1 MGAHCARTVA
11 QKSTR
16 FLHDRAELH
25 SNASIRT
32 GPERALPTCN
42 PMARTTDKEH
52 RMRTMSLRFALAIF
66 AAAASLPP
74 AAHGGCGCDK
84 PPPPR
89 AAVRPFAGHANQV
102 ITLFNDHLIDGVRY
116 TVVFESAVDGTQD
129 SSRGK
134 SRAKKDFADGQVRQ
148 HLRVR
153 VPDEMALGPCR
164 IKVLAGGQQIFALG
178 EDQFTI
184 TGQPIVLHEFDEDI
198 DRFAYQAGVGVDG
211 TIYIPVDVSQVD
223 DATTFIG
230 SAHGLPVTFSSQDVA
245 IYNEQGFLMQLLDPS
260 KPGLFR
266 IYTGTATDSTTLGYW
281 RHEFA
286 SYKRQHRQQD
296 DFNTDGD
303 PDWHENG
310 TYHVD
315 HDHLMIAIRGLLPS
329 GGRLAPGSTPSFE
342 LLLSSVDRD
351 QDGGVNTGS
360 TGDGSSS
367 GSDASGSG
375 SGSGSGSS
383 GDGSSSGSGS
393 DSGSGSGSS
402 SGSGSDSGSSGSGAS
417 SDSGSGGGSPSPT
430 TPSDAPSTGDGG
442 NVTPDDGSQAPADDG
457 AGQAPAGDGS
467 LGDGGS
473 DAPAGDGGTL
483 APSDDG
489 SHSRTRNHGRRR
501 GRRHRRG
508 N

>member
-1 MGAHCARTVA
+1 
-11 QKSTR
+11 
-16 FLHDRAELH
+16 
-25 SNASIRT
+25 
-32 GPERALPTCN
+32 
-42 PMARTTDKEH
+42 MARTTDKED
-52 RMRTMSLRFALAIF
+52 RMRTMSLRFALAIL
-66 AAAASLPP
+66 AAAVSLPP

-102 ITLFNDHLIDGVRY
+102 ITLFNDHLIEGVRY
-116 TVVFESAVDGTQD
+116 DVLFESSIDGAHD
-129 SSRGK
+129 WSRGK
-134 SRAKKDFADGQVRQ
+134 SKSKKDFADGSMRQ
-148 HLRVR
+148 QLRVR
-153 VPDEMALGPCR
+153 VPEVTFGPCR
-164 IKVLAGGQQIFALG
+164 IKVFANGEQLFALG

-184 TGQPIVLHEFDEDI
+184 TGQAIVLHQFDEDI
-198 DRFAYQAGVGVDG
+198 DRFAYQAGVGLDG

-223 DATTFIG
+223 DATTFVG
-230 SAHGLPVTFSSQDVA
+230 GAHGLPVTFGSQDVA

-266 IYTGTATDSTTLGYW
+266 IYAGTATDSTTLGYW

-315 HDHLMIAIRGLLPS
+315 HDHLMIAIRGLVPS

-360 TGDGSSS
+360 
-367 GSDASGSG
+367 
-375 SGSGSGSS
+375 S

-393 DSGSGSGSS
+393 GTSGNGSPGGNGSGADHGSSDDSGHGSSGHGSSDASDHGSSEHGSSDDSGHGSSADSS
-402 SGSGSDSGSSGSGAS
+402 SGSPTSSNDTPAVNDGTQSPA
-417 SDSGSGGGSPSPT
+417 GG
-430 TPSDAPSTGDGG
+430 DATE
-442 NVTPDDGSQAPADDG
+442 
-457 AGQAPAGDGS
+457 APAGDGS
-467 LGDGGS
+467 VGS
-473 DAPAGDGGTL
+473 DDGNAPAGDGGTL

-489 SHSRTRNHGRRR
+489 RHARTRNSHNHRRM
-501 GRRHRRG
+501 RHRRG
-508 N
+508 V